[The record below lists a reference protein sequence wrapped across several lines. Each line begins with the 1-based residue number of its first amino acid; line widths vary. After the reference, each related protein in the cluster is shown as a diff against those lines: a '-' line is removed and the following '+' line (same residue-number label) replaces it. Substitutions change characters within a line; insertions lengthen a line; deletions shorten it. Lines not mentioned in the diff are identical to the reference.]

1 MPPRRALL
9 AGLLATP
16 LALHGTG
23 ARGEGTVI
31 HRERSLYRN
40 ILVYEHEGLRCMKFG
55 VHDAGRQTCASL
67 TDPQQLVFEYTR
79 MILGALYLV
88 PEPRRVLVIGLGGG
102 SVPMALRSLLP
113 QAEIESVELDPAVV
127 RVAERFFGFVPDARS
142 TVITGDG
149 RVHVKRAVRQARR
162 FDLIVLD
169 AFDHLYVPEHMITRD
184 YLLEVRA
191 LLDEGGVVAANT
203 FSSSGLHAAESA
215 TYHSV
220 FGTFF
225 NLRRNNRVILARRDG
240 LPAMTSVEAQAAR
253 LEPALRRLG
262 TGREW
267 LLPLFRT
274 DATWPPGTRL
284 LTDQYSPGNLLN
296 LRD

>member
-1 MPPRRALL
+1 MHRRRALL
-9 AGLLATP
+9 AALSGAP
-16 LALHGTG
+16 LALGAGG
-23 ARGEGTVI
+23 ARGEGVVI
-31 HRERSLYRN
+31 HRERSLYRD

-55 VHDAGRQTCASL
+55 LHDAGRQTCLSIAE
-67 TDPQQLVFEYTR
+67 PHRLVFEYTR
-79 MILGALYLV
+79 MIMGALYLA

-102 SVPMALRSLLP
+102 SVPTALRALLP
-113 QAEIESVELDPAVV
+113 EAVIESVELDPAVV

-142 TVITGDG
+142 TVLTGDG
-149 RVHVKRAVRQARR
+149 RVHVKRAARQGRR
-162 FDLIVLD
+162 FDLVVLD

-184 YLLEVRA
+184 YLLEVRS
-191 LLDEGGVVAANT
+191 LLADGGVMAANT

-225 NLRRNNRVILARRDG
+225 NLRSHNRVILARRGG
-240 LPAMTSVEAQAAR
+240 LPPMATIEAHAAR
-253 LEPALRRLG
+253 LEPRLRALG
-262 TGREW
+262 TGRDW

-274 DATWPPGTRL
+274 DAHWPAGTRL

-296 LRD
+296 RRD

>member
-1 MPPRRALL
+1 MRRRSLLTAAIALL
-9 AGLLATP
+9 AG
-16 LALHGTG
+16 G
-23 ARGEGTVI
+23 ARAEGTVI

-55 VHDAGRQTCASL
+55 VHDAGRQTCSSL
-67 TDPQQLVFEYTR
+67 ADPRELVFEYTR
-79 MILGALYLV
+79 MVMGALYLL

-102 SVPMALRSLLP
+102 SVPMALRAILP
-113 QAEIESVELDPAVV
+113 QAQIDSVELDPAVV
-127 RVAERFFGFVPDARS
+127 RVAERFFGYRPDARS
-142 TVITGDG
+142 RAIAGDG
-149 RVHVKRAVRQARR
+149 RVFVKRAGRQGRR
-162 FDLIVLD
+162 YDLVILD
-169 AFDHLYVPEHMITRD
+169 AFDHLYVPEHMITRE

-191 LLDEGGVVAANT
+191 LLDEGGVIAANT

-225 NLRRNNRVILARRDG
+225 NLRSHNRVILAGRDG
-240 LPAMTSVEAQAAR
+240 LPSMAEIEGNADR
-253 LEPALRRLG
+253 LEAKLRPLG
-262 TGREW
+262 TGRDW

-274 DATWPPGTRL
+274 DAAWPPGTRL

-296 LRD
+296 TRD

>member
-1 MPPRRALL
+1 MRRRSLLSAALALL
-9 AGLLATP
+9 AGA
-16 LALHGTG
+16 
-23 ARGEGTVI
+23 ARAEGTVI

-55 VHDAGRQTCASL
+55 VHDAGRQTCSSL
-67 TDPQQLVFEYTR
+67 ADPHELVFEYTR
-79 MILGALYLV
+79 MVMGALYLL

-102 SVPMALRSLLP
+102 SVPMALRAILP
-113 QAEIESVELDPAVV
+113 QAQIDSVELDPAVV
-127 RVAERFFGFVPDARS
+127 RVAERFFGYRPDARS
-142 TVITGDG
+142 HAITGDG
-149 RVHVKRAVRQARR
+149 RVFVKRAGRQGRR
-162 FDLIVLD
+162 YDLVILD
-169 AFDHLYVPEHMITRD
+169 AFDHLYVPEHMITRE

-225 NLRRNNRVILARRDG
+225 NLQNHNRVILARRGG
-240 LPAMTSVEAQAAR
+240 LPSMADIAANADR
-253 LEPALRRLG
+253 LEAKLKPLG
-262 TGREW
+262 TGRDW

-274 DATWPPGTRL
+274 DAQWPQGTRL

-296 LRD
+296 TRN